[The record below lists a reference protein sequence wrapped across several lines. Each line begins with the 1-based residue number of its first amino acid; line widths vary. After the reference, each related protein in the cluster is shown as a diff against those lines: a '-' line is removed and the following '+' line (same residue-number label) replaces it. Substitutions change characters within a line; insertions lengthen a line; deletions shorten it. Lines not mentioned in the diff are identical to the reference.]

1 MEDTKAPQKTMSL
14 SAALFSH
21 SVLLVACIIV
31 LYPLLYVIRM
41 ALSPTQGFTLGLDLS
56 SGFSLQNFAYVT
68 GTHDQDGG
76 WLFGRQLWNS
86 LWVSLASTLVGVVLA
101 VSAAYAFSRFRFPG
115 RKESLMAFLVTQMFP
130 GTMMMIP
137 LYILLDTLGLLDQS
151 MGLILVYATTSLP
164 FCVWMLKGYFDTI
177 PKDLEEAA
185 LIDGASR
192 FQIFWRV
199 ILPLARPAIAVT
211 ALFSFMTSWNEFVL
225 AKTFMTREVLY
236 TLPVVLRGYV
246 GKEDVQWGFFA
257 AGAILVS
264 VPVMVL
270 FFALQK
276 QLISGLTTGAVKG

>member
-1 MEDTKAPQKTMSL
+1 MEDTKAPQKPMPL
-14 SAALFSH
+14 GAALFSH
-21 SVLLVACIIV
+21 GILIIACLIV
-31 LYPLLYVIRM
+31 LYPLLYVVRM

-56 SGFSLQNFAYVT
+56 SGFSLHNFSEVT
-68 GTHDQDGG
+68 STTDQEGN
-76 WLFGRQLWNS
+76 WLFGIQLWNS
-86 LWVSLASTLVGVVLA
+86 IWVSLASTLVGVLLA

-115 RKESLMAFLVTQMFP
+115 RKATLMAFLVTQMFP

-137 LYILLDTLGLLDQS
+137 LYILLDTFGLLDQS

-192 FQIFWRV
+192 FQIFWRI

-211 ALFSFMTSWNEFVL
+211 ALFSFMTAWNEFVL

-264 VPVMVL
+264 VPVMAL
-270 FFALQK
+270 FFALQR
-276 QLISGLTTGAVKG
+276 QLVSGLTTGAVKG